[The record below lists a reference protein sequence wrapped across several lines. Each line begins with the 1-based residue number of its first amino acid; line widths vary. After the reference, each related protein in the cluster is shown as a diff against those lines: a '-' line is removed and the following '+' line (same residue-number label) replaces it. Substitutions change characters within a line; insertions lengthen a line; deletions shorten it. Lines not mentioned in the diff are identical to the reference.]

1 MPQKYSADEVG
12 RRGEKWY
19 DERIRSLVEPGHTGQ
34 IVVIDVD
41 TGDYLVGTDL
51 ILMSHELRRRHS
63 DAALYALKVG
73 APAFSR
79 IGARRPARSA

>member
-1 MPQKYSADEVG
+1 MPQKYAADEVG
-12 RRGEKWY
+12 RRGQKLY
-19 DERIRSLVEPGHTGQ
+19 DERIRSLVEPGHVGQ

-41 TGDYLVGTDL
+41 TSDYLVGTDL
-51 ILMSHELRRRHS
+51 ILMSHELRQRHS

-73 APAFSR
+73 AAAFSR